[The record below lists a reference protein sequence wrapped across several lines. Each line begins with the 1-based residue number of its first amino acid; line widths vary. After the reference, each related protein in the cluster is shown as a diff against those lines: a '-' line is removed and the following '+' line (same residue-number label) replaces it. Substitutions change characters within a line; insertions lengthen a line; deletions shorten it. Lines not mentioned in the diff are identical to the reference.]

1 MFLRY
6 RDRLYVFKVVIAS
19 CIDFFITYK
28 TQHRANV
35 TTIAFRENVDNR
47 EEFPWKHAVVISQ
60 FHTITPTDV
69 Q

>member
-28 TQHRANV
+28 AQYCANV

-47 EEFPWKHAVVISQ
+47 EEFPWKHAFVISQ
-60 FHTITPTDV
+60 FHSSTLTDV